1 MPKVQQQQQ
10 NLQRPQPQQKH
21 KSQIIFTQIL
31 TEHFSSPLVQVLSP
45 LGVFQ
50 LEYYQNILKYFSF
63 KLKCCNLNIE

>member
-31 TEHFSSPLVQVLSP
+31 IEHFSSPLVQVLSP

-50 LEYYQNILKYFSF
+50 LNIIKIF
-63 KLKCCNLNIE
+63 